1 MREYFQHDFYA
12 MNDLR
17 LRRLRRRKGLAG
29 VGLWWCV
36 VETLYQNDNVLH
48 VADFDTIADENGIE
62 VADVEDLASN
72 YGLFAVGE
80 DEEGPYI
87 YSLSIARRLEERAN
101 VTAKSQRAAKGRWK
115 SDDRDSS
122 VIGVFQ
128 HNELEK
134 SNTFQPE
141 TVKSVENSKIGGCD
155 FVENS
160 KMNPAMQDSETCN
173 ARVEDVQ
180 CRTPNP
186 AMQDSEPCIAIK
198 ENKIKGKEKKR
209 KEITD
214 TTNAHTCAGEGG
226 GGELVPTEAVPL
238 DGMEEARRECEA
250 ELRQLLG
257 NDAVRL
263 LLSKRTRYDTARDAS
278 AMALV
283 QAFIPEFTAQEA
295 LNGRIGGEHG
305 TRLAEHYVNWLAK
318 KEQIAAAAP
327 RETKEQR
334 DERYFRQTAGKL
346 MDGLDLSQL
355 VGGGD

>member
-160 KMNPAMQDSETCN
+160 KMNPAMQDSETC
-173 ARVEDVQ
+173 
-180 CRTPNP
+180 
-186 AMQDSEPCIAIK
+186 IAIK

-263 LLSKRTRYDTARDAS
+263 LLSKRTRFDTARDAS

>member
-141 TVKSVENSKIGGCD
+141 TEKSVENSKIEGSKS
-155 FVENS
+155 VENS
-160 KMNPAMQDSETCN
+160 KNARALQESQTCN
-173 ARVEDVQ
+173 APALQTPQTCNAQVEDVQ
-180 CRTPNP
+180 CVR
-186 AMQDSEPCIAIK
+186 IAI
-198 ENKIKGKEKKR
+198 KEKKR
-209 KEITD
+209 KEKEKENTTTTD
-214 TTNAHTCAGEGG
+214 TRACAGGGG
-226 GGELVPTEAVPL
+226 GGEVSTTVAPVPL

-263 LLSKRTRYDTARDAS
+263 LLSKRTRFDTARDAS